1 MARGRPK
8 KDARLDELHGN
19 PGRRKKKKQTFT
31 ESDGKFGIPRGLDQE
46 VREKVRKVA
55 HYLQKRGAPIDLMR
69 PTFERYCKHLQIAL
83 DAAAE
88 VHKFGVTL
96 NGKKNPAS
104 QIWKDN
110 SASALQIEQYFDKLI
125 KGHVPEP
132 EKKDPLKE
140 FQDKGGRL
148 GLVKKGSK

>member
-1 MARGRPK
+1 MARGGPK
-8 KDARLDELHGN
+8 KSATLDKLHGN

-31 ESDGKFGIPRGLDQE
+31 ASDGKFGIPRGLNQE

-55 HYLQKRGAPIDLMR
+55 HYLQKHGAPIDLMR

-88 VHKFGVTL
+88 VKKYGVTL
-96 NGKKNPAS
+96 EGKKNPAS

-125 KGHVPEP
+125 RGSVPDP
-132 EKKDPLKE
+132 EEKDPLKE
-140 FQDKGGRL
+140 FQAKGKKL
-148 GLVKKGSK
+148 ETVK